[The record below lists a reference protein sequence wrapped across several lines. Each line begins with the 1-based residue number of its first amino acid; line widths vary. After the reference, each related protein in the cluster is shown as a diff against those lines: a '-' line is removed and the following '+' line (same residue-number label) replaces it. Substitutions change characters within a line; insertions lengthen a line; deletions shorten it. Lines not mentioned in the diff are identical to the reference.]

1 MCRYQRLVLCYIL
14 VPVATRS
21 RKKLLQVV
29 FITRIRRRVDQGNN
43 YECCTDII
51 LHAVII

>member
-1 MCRYQRLVLCYIL
+1 MCRYQQLVLCYIL
-14 VPVATRS
+14 VPVAS

-29 FITRIRRRVDQGNN
+29 FITRILRRVDQGNN
-43 YECCTDII
+43 FECCTDII